1 MDPTR
6 ERTRPLRL
14 DPVGAARFRRRVIE
28 KSAER
33 TNKKTVSEKPSIV
46 QCRGANRIGAN
57 MKPTIIDKP
66 KPRKLLVSL
75 LVGVAALAAASS
87 QAAAQQQQKRPNIV
101 MLMSDDAGWAD
112 FGPYLG
118 GAALGHPTPN
128 IDRLAKEGVT
138 FTNWYGQASC
148 TAGRASFMT
157 GRIPIRSALSVVVV
171 PGDPNG
177 LKKET
182 PTIAEF
188 YQKNGY
194 STYFSGKWHLGD
206 RPEFYPIEHGFD
218 EMKQFAAYYP
228 GVYAYSDTSPYA
240 HPWFPKGN
248 AEFWKMYTSVVNLY
262 EWEGTAGSPAV
273 KGDNGAVITLENLAE
288 FDMRQ
293 TDSAIEY
300 IKKHAKDSKP
310 FFMDVNFMKL
320 HQPTSPNKMFAGKSH
335 LGNYS
340 DSVLEL
346 DYNVGRI
353 MDVIRA
359 EAPDTIVIFTADN
372 GAWQDAWPDAGAHPY
387 RGEKGSA
394 FEAGWRVP
402 GIMWAPGKIPAGVV
416 LHEMMSHM
424 DVWPTTATMVGLQA
438 PTKGEMMDNNGKP
451 IYFDGIDNSA
461 YVTGKAKHSARDSW
475 IYIDG
480 ESFQGMRADIDN
492 EPDIRIAWKYLW
504 TSKDTW
510 LGPDQSLGAIG
521 STDNLTMDPY
531 EKYDMTFNGA
541 VSTRSPTT
549 SPGRYAGMDNG
560 WVFSLV
566 DIPLTEFNKSIVKYP
581 NIERF
586 PGGASNDLKPN
597 LQNPKNPLPYDP
609 TKLPKTV
616 GSGGG

>member
-1 MDPTR
+1 M
-6 ERTRPLRL
+6 
-14 DPVGAARFRRRVIE
+14 
-28 KSAER
+28 
-33 TNKKTVSEKPSIV
+33 
-46 QCRGANRIGAN
+46 
-57 MKPTIIDKP
+57 
-66 KPRKLLVSL
+66 VSL
-75 LVGVAALAAASS
+75 AAITVAATPS
-87 QAAAQQQQKRPNIV
+87 AAQQKKLPNVV

-112 FGPYLG
+112 FGAYLG

-128 IDRLAKEGVT
+128 IDRLAKEGAM

-148 TAGRASFMT
+148 TAGRASFIT

-206 RPEFYPIEHGFD
+206 VPKFYPIEHGFD
-218 EMKQFAAYYP
+218 EMRQFAAYYP
-228 GVYAYSDTSPYA
+228 GVYGYSDTSRYA

-248 AEFWKMYTSVVNLY
+248 AEYWKTYQSVVNLY
-262 EWEGTAGSPAV
+262 EWEGVAGRPAV

-300 IKKHAKDSKP
+300 IKNHAKDSKP

-335 LGNYS
+335 LGDYS

-372 GAWQDAWPDAGAHPY
+372 GAWQDAWPDAGTHPY
-387 RGEKGSA
+387 RGEKGSS

-402 GIMWAPGKIPAGVV
+402 GIMWAPGKIPAGLV

-424 DVWPTTATMVGLQA
+424 DVWPTTAAMVGLTS
-438 PTKGEMMDNNGKP
+438 PTKGETMDNNGKP

-461 YVTGKAKHSARDSW
+461 YVTGKARHSARDSW
-475 IYIDG
+475 IYVDG
-480 ESFQGMRADIDN
+480 ETFQGMRADIDN
-492 EPDIRIAWKYLW
+492 EPDVRIAWKYLW

-510 LGPDQSLGAIG
+510 LGAEMNLGAIG
-521 STDNLTMDPY
+521 STYNLTMDPY
-531 EKYDMTFNGA
+531 EKYDMMFNGA
-541 VSTRSPTT
+541 VSNRNPTT

-609 TKLPKTV
+609 TTLPKTI
-616 GSGGG
+616 GGGGG

>member
-1 MDPTR
+1 
-6 ERTRPLRL
+6 
-14 DPVGAARFRRRVIE
+14 
-28 KSAER
+28 
-33 TNKKTVSEKPSIV
+33 
-46 QCRGANRIGAN
+46 
-57 MKPTIIDKP
+57 MKPTIISKLRT
-66 KPRKLLVSL
+66 RKALLGL
-75 LVGVAALAAASS
+75 LVGVAALATASS
-87 QAAAQQQQKRPNIV
+87 QAFAQQQKRPNVV

-112 FGPYLG
+112 FGAYLG

-128 IDRLAKEGVT
+128 IDRIAKEGAM

-206 RPEFYPIEHGFD
+206 KPEFYPIEHGFD

-228 GVYAYSDTSPYA
+228 GVYGYSDTSRYA

-248 AEFWKMYTSVVNLY
+248 AEFWKTYQSVVNLY
-262 EWEGTAGSPAV
+262 EWEGVAGKPAV
-273 KGDNGAVITLENLAE
+273 KGDNGAVITLQNLAE

-335 LGNYS
+335 LGDYS

-346 DYNVGRI
+346 DYNIGRI

-372 GAWQDAWPDAGAHPY
+372 GAWQDAWPDAGTHPY
-387 RGEKGSA
+387 RGEKGSS

-402 GIMWAPGKIPAGVV
+402 GIMWAPGKIPAGQV

-424 DVWPTTATMVGLQA
+424 DVWPTTAAMVGLKS
-438 PTKGEMMDNNGKP
+438 PTKGETLDNSGKP

-480 ESFQGMRADIDN
+480 ETFQGMRADIDN
-492 EPDIRIAWKYLW
+492 EPDVRIAWKYLW

-510 LGPDQSLGAIG
+510 LGGDVNLGAIG
-521 STDNLTMDPY
+521 SVYNLTMDPY
-531 EKYDMTFNGA
+531 EKYDMMFNGA
-541 VSTRSPTT
+541 VSTRNPTT

-566 DIPLTEFNKSIVKYP
+566 DIPLMEFNKSIVKYP

-609 TKLPKTV
+609 TILPKTF
-616 GSGGG
+616 GGGAG